1 MIETVKERGVGRES
15 YRDIEKE
22 KYEGGKVKEASKRKL

>member
-1 MIETVKERGVGRES
+1 MMDKERGGGRES

-22 KYEGGKVKEASKRKL
+22 KHEGGKVKAVSKRKL